1 MAAPVLTSLDPTS
14 VDISTGAMVPVTI
27 AGTGFAADDVLMVNG
42 ADDLGTFV
50 SDTEFTFSVDTL
62 TASGASTLQIAVRN
76 AAAEVSNELPLELTG
91 ETAIGDPDFIPE
103 TPEEGAS
110 PNTEAI
116 RAEYHAPDPPDVYQ
130 NAIPVQVPPEG
141 RSTVTGEPRPHVP
154 EPKELPTTN
163 AYSNGDGGLPNN
175 PREPYPT
182 GHPRADTWA
191 RLQGA
196 R

>member
-76 AAAEVSNELPLELTG
+76 AA
-91 ETAIGDPDFIPE
+91 
-103 TPEEGAS
+103 
-110 PNTEAI
+110 
-116 RAEYHAPDPPDVYQ
+116 
-130 NAIPVQVPPEG
+130 G
-141 RSTVTGEPRPHVP
+141 R
-154 EPKELPTTN
+154 
-163 AYSNGDGGLPNN
+163 
-175 PREPYPT
+175 
-182 GHPRADTWA
+182 
-191 RLQGA
+191 
-196 R
+196 

>member
-91 ETAIGDPDFIPE
+91 ETAIGDPDFIPDDHKVTRVIEQIGE
-103 TPEEGAS
+103 TIAWIIG
-110 PNTEAI
+110 I
-116 RAEYHAPDPPDVYQ
+116 
-130 NAIPVQVPPEG
+130 G
-141 RSTVTGEPRPHVP
+141 GGERRHDRPGCGV
-154 EPKELPTTN
+154 L
-163 AYSNGDGGLPNN
+163 GD
-175 PREPYPT
+175 
-182 GHPRADTWA
+182 
-191 RLQGA
+191 
-196 R
+196 

>member
-116 RAEYHAPDPPDVYQ
+116 RAEYHAPEPADVYQ
-130 NAIPVQVPPEG
+130 GHPVQVPPE
-141 RSTVTGEPRPHVP
+141 STVTGVPRAHVP
-154 EPKELPTTN
+154 EPEELPTTN
-163 AYSNGDGGLPNN
+163 AYKNGDGGLPSN